1 MNLAYQDEQRTE
13 LINGQIVAMA
23 PRPSTNHNL
32 VAWNIYSIF
41 SFFLKGKSCTPF
53 ADGADLHLT
62 EDDVFVPD
70 MMVVCDR
77 DKIKTDGVHG
87 APDLVVEVLS
97 PSTAKNDRFRKKNIY
112 QLCGVREYWIADPA
126 NRMVEQYF
134 LADGVLQL
142 NAIYAVYRDWEIRQ
156 MTEEER
162 AAMVTRFKCSLFD
175 DFEIALEDI
184 FTGLLPDAE

>member
-53 ADGADLHLT
+53 ADGSDLHLT

-77 DKIKTDGVHG
+77 DKIKQDGVYG
-87 APDLVVEVLS
+87 APDLVAEVLS
-97 PSTAKNDRFRKKNIY
+97 TSTAKRDRGYKKDLY
-112 QLCGVREYWIADPA
+112 AHCGVREYWIVNPVD
-126 NRMVEQYF
+126 RSIEIHLLQ
-134 LADGVLQL
+134 DGQFILHD
-142 NAIYAVYRDWEIRQ
+142 IYALHPDWALEK
-156 MTEEER
+156 MTEQER
-162 AAMVTRFKCSLFD
+162 AEIITAFQCSIFPELS
-175 DFEIALEDI
+175 IALDDV
-184 FTGLLPDAE
+184 FYKLLD

>member
-1 MNLAYQDEQRTE
+1 MSLAYQDEQRTE

-23 PRPSTNHNL
+23 PRPLTNHNL
-32 VAWNIYSIF
+32 IAWNIYSIF

-77 DKIKTDGVHG
+77 DKIKRDGVYG

-97 PSTAKNDRFRKKNIY
+97 ASTAKRDRGHKKDIY
-112 QLCGVREYWIADPA
+112 ARCGVREYWIVNPDSRSAE
-126 NRMVEQYF
+126 VYLLQ
-134 LADGVLQL
+134 DGQFALHD
-142 NAIYAVYRDWEIRQ
+142 VYTLYPNWMLEK

-162 AAMVTRFKCSLFD
+162 AEVPTTFRCSTFPELD
-175 DFEIALEDI
+175 IVIEDI
-184 FTGLLPDAE
+184 FYRMLD